1 MITQIVQKIK
11 ILATLINTILPINEL
26 KTYVHQSLNKIN
38 YFSDDLSLQ
47 QKHIVSHEYI
57 VSLPEL
63 GEALLHPP
71 VLRYSGY
78 RHSLASPG
86 TEEAWTS
93 SLAESEN
100 EEHETV
106 SVIHYFQIQ
115 KYTSYL
121 FFYA

>member
-1 MITQIVQKIK
+1 MIKQVVQKIKK

-26 KTYVHQSLNKIN
+26 KNLCSSITQQIN

-57 VSLPEL
+57 PVVSLPEL

-78 RHSLASPG
+78 QHSLASPG
-86 TEEAWTS
+86 TEEA
-93 SLAESEN
+93 
-100 EEHETV
+100 
-106 SVIHYFQIQ
+106 
-115 KYTSYL
+115 
-121 FFYA
+121 

>member
-1 MITQIVQKIK
+1 MTKFLLIKQVVQKIKK

-26 KTYVHQSLNKIN
+26 KNLCSSITQQIN

-86 TEEAWTS
+86 TEEA
-93 SLAESEN
+93 
-100 EEHETV
+100 
-106 SVIHYFQIQ
+106 
-115 KYTSYL
+115 
-121 FFYA
+121 